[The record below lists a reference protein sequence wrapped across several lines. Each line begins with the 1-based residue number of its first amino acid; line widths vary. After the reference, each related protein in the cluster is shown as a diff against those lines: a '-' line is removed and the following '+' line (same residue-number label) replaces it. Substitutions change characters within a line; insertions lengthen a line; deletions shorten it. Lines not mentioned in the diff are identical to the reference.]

1 MSRVEQYWKIDT
13 QFECSDDLFRLPI
26 HCLLVSVLRLDGVK
40 VFVLLVCLELWT
52 KSEEPFGFVICALL
66 LGTTV
71 TIFQMIPGSSDDA
84 HILVLQKLGSLL
96 HMTMGHST
104 LDSATPDKFLEIPS
118 YMLAFGEKD

>member
-1 MSRVEQYWKIDT
+1 M
-13 QFECSDDLFRLPI
+13 
-26 HCLLVSVLRLDGVK
+26 
-40 VFVLLVCLELWT
+40 LLVCLELWT

-71 TIFQMIPGSSDDA
+71 TIFHMIPGSSDDA

-104 LDSATPDKFLEIPS
+104 LDSATPDKLLEIPS
-118 YMLAFGEKD
+118 YMLTFGEKD

>member
-1 MSRVEQYWKIDT
+1 M
-13 QFECSDDLFRLPI
+13 
-26 HCLLVSVLRLDGVK
+26 
-40 VFVLLVCLELWT
+40 LLVCLELWT
-52 KSEEPFGFVICALL
+52 KSEEPPGFVICALL

-71 TIFQMIPGSSDDA
+71 TLFHLIPGSSDDA
-84 HILVLQKLGSLL
+84 HILVLQKLGPSL

>member
-1 MSRVEQYWKIDT
+1 MEDFDT
-13 QFECSDDLFRLPI
+13 QFEFSDDLFRLPI
-26 HCLLVSVLRLDGVK
+26 YHLLVSLLRQDCRMVW
-40 VFVLLVCLELWT
+40 VLLVCLELWT
-52 KSEEPFGFVICALL
+52 KSEEPPGFVICALL

-71 TIFQMIPGSSDDA
+71 TIFHMIPGSSDDA
-84 HILVLQKLGSLL
+84 HILVLQKLGPSL